1 LTSSRIVG
9 FIVALASLGLLLGG
23 CPKPKPPPAPVVEA
37 PAKPALSIED
47 VAPAETTQGVG
58 VTVHLMGYGFVAGSE
73 VELGGQKT
81 RGVDVID
88 DGELSFRVSEAAP
101 VGRHDIKV
109 TTPTGDV
116 ALLTDAFLVKQPPT
130 SDSDCTLLTVRF
142 EFNETSLTDSARRT
156 LAANSECME
165 SQGTTRV
172 QLVGHADERGS
183 TLYNL
188 SLGQRRADSVR
199 QYLVNLGI
207 DESRLSTLSYGEE
220 RPEMRGQT
228 EQAWTL
234 NRRVEF
240 VVR

>member
-1 LTSSRIVG
+1 MLGGVVSAESLLTGCRTRTKPLIVGSLTSSRIVG

-109 TTPTGDV
+109 TTPTVDTI
-116 ALLTDAFLVKQPPT
+116 A
-130 SDSDCTLLTVRF
+130 
-142 EFNETSLTDSARRT
+142 EN
-156 LAANSECME
+156 
-165 SQGTTRV
+165 
-172 QLVGHADERGS
+172 
-183 TLYNL
+183 
-188 SLGQRRADSVR
+188 
-199 QYLVNLGI
+199 
-207 DESRLSTLSYGEE
+207 
-220 RPEMRGQT
+220 
-228 EQAWTL
+228 
-234 NRRVEF
+234 
-240 VVR
+240 